1 MKAFIIILTFAA
13 GLSLQANAATN
24 KTGEHKS
31 ATASSL
37 SLQQE
42 MELLREYFPELNT
55 EESKNEIFQVYDSNF
70 ELIIEGVKNDSEE
83 IENEELAK
91 YLQNSSFL
99 MSIDNRSLYMLEN

>member
-1 MKAFIIILTFAA
+1 MKAFIIILTLTT
-13 GLSLQANAATN
+13 GLSLRAHAATN

-37 SLQQE
+37 SVQQE
-42 MELLREYFPELNT
+42 MDLLKEYFPELNT
-55 EESKNEIFQVYDSNF
+55 EESKNEILQVYDSNF
-70 ELIIEGVKNDSEE
+70 ELIIEGFKNDSEE

>member
-1 MKAFIIILTFAA
+1 MKAFIIILTLTT
-13 GLSLQANAATN
+13 GLSLQVHAATN
-24 KTGEHKS
+24 KTGELKS

-37 SLQQE
+37 SVQQE
-42 MELLREYFPELNT
+42 MDLLREYFPELNT
-55 EESKNEIFQVYDSNF
+55 EESKNEILQVYDSNF

-83 IENEELAK
+83 IKNEELAK